1 APVRCHCHFF
11 PVLRDVF
18 RERNLSPFRDRCI
31 AMLRLQ
37 NQASGLAFCLP
48 RWLRTTDGVVFIDD
62 LIQP

>member
-1 APVRCHCHFF
+1 M
-11 PVLRDVF
+11 
-18 RERNLSPFRDRCI
+18 SPFRDRCI